1 MLIQEFC
8 RVTGLGR
15 DTVRFYVKR
24 GLLTPAIGALP
35 GGSQGGSGRG
45 VPSNRYQ
52 VFDAAQVER
61 ARLIR
66 EAQALGF
73 TLAEIAAL
81 AAAYERG
88 ALTAARKAEVLRAHL
103 AALDARAARLDALRK
118 YLGAKLRWVEAG
130 ERGAPPSFASRVPAG
145 GSDAAGTT
153 RETSPHVEAPARSV
167 SPRSRRPARARSARR

>member
-8 RVTGLGR
+8 RTTGLGR

-24 GLLTPAIGALP
+24 GLLTPAVGSAP
-35 GGSQGGSGRG
+35 RGSQGSSARA

-81 AAAYERG
+81 AASYERG

-103 AALDARAARLDALRK
+103 AALDARAARLDALRAH
-118 YLGAKLRWVEAG
+118 LGAKLRWVEGG
-130 ERGAPPSFASRVPAG
+130 ERGAAPSFAPRVPAAG
-145 GSDAAGTT
+145 GSGAAG
-153 RETSPHVEAPARSV
+153 APPTA
-167 SPRSRRPARARSARR
+167 PKPRARSAATGPARDTRPRADVPG

>member
-8 RVTGLGR
+8 RATGLGR

-24 GLLTPAIGALP
+24 GLLTPTVGSAPKGGATN
-35 GGSQGGSGRG
+35 G
-45 VPSNRYQ
+45 VPGNRYQ

-66 EAQALGF
+66 AAQELGF

-88 ALTAARKAEVLRAHL
+88 ALSAARKAEVLRAHL
-103 AALDARAARLDALRK
+103 AALDARAARLDALRG
-118 YLGAKLRWVEAG
+118 YLRAKLRWVEAG
-130 ERGAPPSFASRVPAG
+130 EQGAPPSFATAADDPDVP
-145 GSDAAGTT
+145 DPPHRPAA
-153 RETSPHVEAPARSV
+153 
-167 SPRSRRPARARSARR
+167 RRPAGPRPAAVR